1 MEIEKETSANTALAS
16 ESEIKPE
23 SEKRLVDLPRLED
36 LLRSEKEIKSAP
48 KLNGLKRVEN
58 NTLEENKTFKS
69 KEDEKNAIVRK
80 RVKLVTGI
88 YISVVALLLCF
99 VGVNIATLTIMN
111 RDINNNADTIQSQS
125 EQIID
130 IYQDGLNEITDP
142 DASIEVSLN
151 PPRDYGD
158 DKQEL
163 TFFDKLTILFKNLFG

>member
-1 MEIEKETSANTALAS
+1 
-16 ESEIKPE
+16 
-23 SEKRLVDLPRLED
+23 
-36 LLRSEKEIKSAP
+36 
-48 KLNGLKRVEN
+48 
-58 NTLEENKTFKS
+58 
-69 KEDEKNAIVRK
+69 
-80 RVKLVTGI
+80 
-88 YISVVALLLCF
+88 
-99 VGVNIATLTIMN
+99 MN
-111 RDINNNADTIQSQS
+111 RDINNNANTIQSQS

>member
-1 MEIEKETSANTALAS
+1 MEKETSANTALVS

-80 RVKLVTGI
+80 RVKLITGI

-130 IYQDGLNEITDP
+130 IYQDGLNGITDP